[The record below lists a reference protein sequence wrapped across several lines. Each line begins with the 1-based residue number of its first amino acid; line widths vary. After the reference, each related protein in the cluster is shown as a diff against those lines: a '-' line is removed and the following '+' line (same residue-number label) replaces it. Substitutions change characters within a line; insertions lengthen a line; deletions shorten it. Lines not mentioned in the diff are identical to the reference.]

1 MTDEK
6 FLIEDGVLVKYI
18 GGSEEQVVVPDG
30 VTAVGDRAF
39 ARCDTVAEIILPD
52 SVVAIGERAFME
64 CGWLTKIVLPDSLE
78 FIDASAF
85 RRCDSLEAVYLPD
98 SLKMLPVACFY
109 ECANLKSVR
118 LPAGIKQISPRTF
131 YGCSGIEA
139 IVLPEGLT
147 EIEECAFEYCTS
159 LCSVKLPDS
168 LTAIGRHAFARCYEL
183 SDINIPAG
191 VKSIG
196 CNAFHQT
203 AFIENTDNGF
213 VIGGDGILI
222 SCAVGAE
229 HITVPAGI
237 KMIGEMAFAYNDRVQ
252 SVKLPDGVI
261 EICSSAFE
269 RCTAL
274 SEISLPDSLRIIG
287 DRVFEECSSLEKISL
302 PDGVTQ
308 IGSKAFEYTPIEEG
322 SEMLIL
328 NDKYLIAYHGE
339 EEYPQIPDTVEVIA
353 GGAFSGNTDIKSVSL
368 GGKVRFVCREA
379 FRWCRELEEVHIS
392 AAVQYLGAYAF
403 SGCGK
408 LHAHIECARRTV
420 GESTFETGQWI
431 TFTEGDRSF
440 DLQLQNVLAAGSCE
454 HALFAFAAERTE
466 QRFIQ
471 MAIPEYCLPAAICYA
486 ESGDVFADYLRENIV
501 SAVCMVIDRG
511 DIELLRRVLGYGFL
525 TERQT
530 AECAAYAIEQKA
542 FEQQVMIMRYKQDTF
557 GAISDEALDSK
568 FDW

>member
-1 MTDEK
+1 MIDER

-18 GGSEEQVVVPDG
+18 GGGEEQVIVPDG

-39 ARCDTVAEIILPD
+39 ARCDTVAEVILPD

-64 CGWLTKIVLPDSLE
+64 CNWLTKIVLPDTLE

-85 RRCDSLEAVYLPD
+85 RRCDALEMIELPD

-118 LPAGIKQISPRTF
+118 LPAEIKQISPRTF
-131 YGCSGIEA
+131 YGCSSMES
-139 IVLPEGLT
+139 IVLPEGVT
-147 EIEECAFEYCTS
+147 EIEECAFEYCAS
-159 LCSVKLPDS
+159 LRNVKLPDS
-168 LTAIGRHAFARCYEL
+168 LISIGRHAFARCYQL
-183 SDINIPAG
+183 SDINIPDG
-191 VKSIG
+191 VKNIG

-222 SCAVGAE
+222 SCTGGSE
-229 HITVPAGI
+229 HIAVPAGI
-237 KMIGEMAFAYNDRVQ
+237 KKIGEMAFAYNARVR
-252 SVKLPDGVI
+252 SVSLPDGVS
-261 EICSSAFE
+261 EICNNAFE

-274 SEISLPDSLRIIG
+274 SEISLPDSLSIIG

-302 PDGVTQ
+302 PDGITQ

-328 NDKYLIAYHGE
+328 NYKYLIAYHGE
-339 EEYPQIPDTVEVIA
+339 EEYPQIPDGVEVIA
-353 GGAFSGNTDIKSVSL
+353 SGAFSGNTDIKAVSL

-403 SGCGK
+403 SGCDK
-408 LHAHIECARRTV
+408 LHAYIECSRRIV
-420 GESTFETGQWI
+420 GESTFETGQWL
-431 TFTEGDRSF
+431 TFTDGNNSF
-440 DLQLQNVLAAGSCE
+440 AVQLQNVLTAESCE
-454 HALFAFAAERTE
+454 HALFAFTAERTGH
-466 QRFIQ
+466 RFMQ
-471 MAIPEYCLPAAICYA
+471 MAVPEYCLPAAICYA
-486 ESGDVFADYLRENIV
+486 DSGSVYADHLRENIV
-501 SAVCMVIDRG
+501 AAVCMAVDRG

-557 GAISDEALDSK
+557 GAISDEALNSK